1 VHVTATPGAE
11 VWVEGERAG
20 MAPLPALQVP
30 IGTREIVVK
39 DPNGG
44 DTRRVVEVKYG
55 ETTEVTLGAPANDSD
70 RSGAA
75 PRLAPLSQY
84 QPK

>member
-1 VHVTATPGAE
+1 V
-11 VWVEGERAG
+11 
-20 MAPLPALQVP
+20 QVP
-30 IGTREIVVK
+30 IGTRDIVVK

-44 DTRRVVEVKYG
+44 ERRQSVEVKYG
-55 ETTEVTLGAPANDSD
+55 QTTEVSLATQTGGGDGSN
-70 RSGAA
+70 AA

>member
-1 VHVTATPGAE
+1 
-11 VWVEGERAG
+11 
-20 MAPLPALQVP
+20 
-30 IGTREIVVK
+30 VK

-44 DTRRVVEVKYG
+44 ERRQTVEVKYG
-55 ETTEVTLGAPANDSD
+55 ETTEVSLAPQAGGADGS
-70 RSGAA
+70 SAA